1 MKTNIDNRGPL
12 RVAQLQNLQLT
23 LQLAHRVKDAPDHL
37 TNWGCL
43 YAPPGYGKTTAIAYV
58 QIKLNAI
65 VIEART
71 TWTQSAVIESL
82 EKELSIPPRREAV
95 YKREDRVIEALSA
108 EPRLIFFD
116 EANHLCKKKV
126 IDVIREVS
134 FISRSPVILAGT
146 ETLKQELQEFPVAA
160 SRVLE
165 WLPGRP
171 CSMDDVQALAR
182 LYGDGITISDD
193 LLKHFQQETKGVTRQ
208 VVANIDRAREIA
220 RNLGLTAID
229 RTTFTRKADVFAG
242 APSESWA
249 ASMRKM
255 GAAA

>member
-1 MKTNIDNRGPL
+1 MNSHTDNRGPL
-12 RVAQLQNLQLT
+12 RIAPLQNVQLT
-23 LQLAHRVKDAPDHL
+23 LQLAHRVLHAPEHL

-71 TWTQSAVIESL
+71 TWTQSAVIEAL
-82 EKELSIPPRREAV
+82 EKELSITPRKEAV
-95 YKREDRVIEALSA
+95 YKREERVIEALSA
-108 EPRLIFFD
+108 EPRLIIFD

-146 ETLKQELQEFPVAA
+146 ETLKQELQDYPVAA

-171 CSMDDVQALAR
+171 CSTDDVDALAR
-182 LYGDGITISDD
+182 LYGEGISISPD
-193 LLKHFQQETKGVTRQ
+193 LLKHFLQETKGVTRQ
-208 VVANIDRAREIA
+208 VVANIDRARELA
-220 RNLGLTAID
+220 RTLGTSVID
-229 RTTFTRKADVFAG
+229 RATFIGKMEVFAG
-242 APSESWA
+242 APAESWA